1 MSKEIERICAHCG
14 KTFTTTQGARICCSL
29 ECGEARN
36 REFAKLRYERKP
48 KKEPKKYLKNCSIC
62 GNAFETTQPRACL
75 CSSECKREYQRI
87 KQKEYVKRR
96 KAERVREV
104 REVREDRR
112 NKPKAPKVSNANLI
126 AEDNK
131 RAREQNMSY
140 GEMKAQELAKLV
152 KIKERV

>member
-48 KKEPKKYLKNCSIC
+48 KKYFKNCSIC

-87 KQKEYVKRR
+87 KQKEYAKRR

-112 NKPKAPKVSNANLI
+112 KKPKAPKVSNANLI
-126 AEDNK
+126 AEDDR
-131 RAREQNMSY
+131 RAKELGMSY
-140 GEMKAQELAKLV
+140 GMYKAMK
-152 KIKERV
+152 

>member
-36 REFAKLRYERKP
+36 REFAKLRYERKL
-48 KKEPKKYLKNCSIC
+48 KKEPKKYFKNCSIC
-62 GNAFETTQPRACL
+62 ENAFETTQPRACL

-112 NKPKAPKVSNANLI
+112 NKPKVPKVSNTSLI
-126 AEDNK
+126 AEDDRK
-131 RAREQNMSY
+131 AKELGMSY
-140 GEMKAQELAKLV
+140 GMYKAMKRMEGEKA
-152 KIKERV
+152 

>member
-1 MSKEIERICAHCG
+1 MSNRIERICANCG

-36 REFAKLRYERKP
+36 RELAKLRYERKP
-48 KKEPKKYLKNCSIC
+48 KKEPKKYFKNCSIC

-87 KQKEYVKRR
+87 KQKEYAKRR

-126 AEDNK
+126 AEDNRK
-131 RAREQNMSY
+131 AKELGMSY
-140 GEMKAQELAKLV
+140 GMYKAMKLMEG
-152 KIKERV
+152 ECYE